1 MVAQG
6 FRFQFLLE
14 QAQER
19 GEKAARL
26 MGGAKSSWQAGEQ
39 KLEQLKQFVDDYRQR
54 LLSSQQAGVSVNQ
67 WRDYQL
73 FMAKLDS
80 AIKQQQADVDLL
92 LQRFEEAKAGW
103 METQKQVKALQALAD
118 RHEKTR
124 QAVMLK
130 REQKE
135 LDEYAAKITFRRLQE
150 ESDP

>member
-1 MVAQG
+1 MAYG

-26 MGGAKSSWQAGEQ
+26 VGGAKSSWQAGEQ
-39 KLEQLKQFVDDYRQR
+39 KLQQLTQFVDDYRQR
-54 LLSSQQAGVSVNQ
+54 LLTSQQAGLSVNQ

-73 FMAKLDS
+73 FMLKLDT
-80 AIKQQQADVDLL
+80 AIKQQQADVNLL
-92 LQRFEEAKAGW
+92 LQRFEEAKAAW
-103 METQKQVKALQALAD
+103 METQKQVKALQALAE

-124 QAVMLK
+124 QAVILK

-150 ESDP
+150 ESDQ